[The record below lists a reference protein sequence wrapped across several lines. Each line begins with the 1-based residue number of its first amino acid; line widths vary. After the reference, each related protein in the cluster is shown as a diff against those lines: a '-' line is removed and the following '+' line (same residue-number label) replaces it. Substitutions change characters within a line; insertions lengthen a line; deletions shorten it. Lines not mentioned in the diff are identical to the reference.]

1 MYSVALEEYGAH
13 IALQSHIVSSSVG
26 PIKILILG
34 GNHSAADAL
43 TSSLQSR
50 HYEVLLAATPD
61 LGVALAKAERP
72 DLILM
77 AANPRATG
85 GWDAAAL
92 LKSAPETS
100 HIPVIVLGAGMGAND
115 RLLEKIETLL
125 PPDRARATKTRPGTD
140 V

>member
-1 MYSVALEEYGAH
+1 MSP
-13 IALQSHIVSSSVG
+13 QDG

-77 AANPRATG
+77 DANPRASG

-100 HIPVIVLGAGMGAND
+100 HIPVIVLGAGVGAND

-125 PPDRARATKTRPGTD
+125 APNRTRPTNTRPGTE

>member
-1 MYSVALEEYGAH
+1 
-13 IALQSHIVSSSVG
+13 VSSVRVSG
-26 PIKILILG
+26 PVKILVLG
-34 GNHSAADAL
+34 GNHAVADAL

-61 LGVALAKAERP
+61 LGIALAKAERP

-77 AANPRATG
+77 DANPRAAG

-100 HIPVIVLGAGMGAND
+100 HIPVIVVGAGVGANE
-115 RLLEKIETLL
+115 RLLDKIETLL
-125 PPDRARATKTRPGTD
+125 TPDPTGPTKNRPATDR
-140 V
+140 

>member
-1 MYSVALEEYGAH
+1 M
-13 IALQSHIVSSSVG
+13 SSSEAARPV
-26 PIKILILG
+26 KILILG

-50 HYEVLLAATPD
+50 AYDVLLAATPE

-77 AANPRATG
+77 DASPRATG

-92 LKSAPETS
+92 LKSAPETR
-100 HIPVIVLGAGMGAND
+100 HIPVIVLGAGMGANE

-125 PPDRARATKTRPGTD
+125 PPDRTRGGKSGRATD
-140 V
+140 I

>member
-1 MYSVALEEYGAH
+1 MLTSAELGAH
-13 IALQSHIVSSSVG
+13 IAPKSHIVSSREATG

-34 GNHSAADAL
+34 GSHSVVDTL

-77 AANPRATG
+77 DANPRATG

-100 HIPVIVLGAGMGAND
+100 HIPVIVLGAFMGAND

-125 PPDRARATKTRPGTD
+125 PPDRTRATKNRPASD
-140 V
+140 I